1 MRKRKKMK
9 LKDLLDRAGI
19 RNDIDKALED
29 KEAAKE
35 KQIQEMAGAVTR
47 LIINESLR
55 EAKARAAERDRLL
68 INPDGAE
75 KK

>member
-1 MRKRKKMK
+1 MK
-9 LKDLLDRAGI
+9 LKDLLNRAGI
-19 RNDIDKALED
+19 RNDIDQALAD

-47 LIINESLR
+47 LVLNEALR
-55 EAKARAAERDRLL
+55 EAKARANERDRL
-68 INPDGAE
+68 IIKPDGAE

>member
-1 MRKRKKMK
+1 MK

-35 KQIQEMAGAVTR
+35 KKIQEMAGAITR
-47 LIINESLR
+47 LVINESIK
-55 EAKARAAERDRLL
+55 EAKARAEERDRLL

>member
-1 MRKRKKMK
+1 MVS
-9 LKDLLDRAGI
+9 LKNLLSRAGV
-19 RNDIDKALED
+19 RNDIDKALAD

-47 LIINESLR
+47 LVVNEALR
-55 EAKARAAERDRLL
+55 EAKARANERDRL
-68 INPDGAE
+68 IIKPDGAE

>member
-1 MRKRKKMK
+1 MK
-9 LKDLLDRAGI
+9 LKDLLGRAGI
-19 RNDIDKALED
+19 RNDIDKALAD
-29 KEAAKE
+29 KKAAKE

-47 LIINESLR
+47 LIINESIK

-68 INPDGAE
+68 IKPDGAE

>member
-1 MRKRKKMK
+1 MVS
-9 LKDLLDRAGI
+9 LKNLLSRAGV
-19 RNDIDKALED
+19 RNDIDKALAD

-47 LIINESLR
+47 LVVNEALR
-55 EAKARAAERDRLL
+55 EAKARAEERDRL
-68 INPDGAE
+68 IIKPDGAE

>member
-1 MRKRKKMK
+1 MN
-9 LKDLLDRAGI
+9 LKDLLNRAGI
-19 RNDIDKALED
+19 RNDIDKALAD

-47 LIINESLR
+47 LVVNEALR
-55 EAKARAAERDRLL
+55 EAKARANERDRL
-68 INPDGAE
+68 IIKPDGAE

>member
-1 MRKRKKMK
+1 MN
-9 LKDLLDRAGI
+9 LKDLLNRAGI
-19 RNDIDKALED
+19 RNDIDKALAD

-47 LIINESLR
+47 LVVNEALR
-55 EAKARAAERDRLL
+55 EAKARSQERDRL
-68 INPDGAE
+68 IIKPDGAE

>member
-1 MRKRKKMK
+1 MN
-9 LKDLLDRAGI
+9 LKDLLNRAGI

-47 LIINESLR
+47 LIINQSIK

>member
-1 MRKRKKMK
+1 
-9 LKDLLDRAGI
+9 
-19 RNDIDKALED
+19 
-29 KEAAKE
+29 
-35 KQIQEMAGAVTR
+35 VTR
-47 LIINESLR
+47 LIINESIK

>member
-55 EAKARAAERDRLL
+55 EAKARAEERDKLL
-68 INPDGAE
+68 IKPNGAE
-75 KK
+75 KQ

>member
-1 MRKRKKMK
+1 LRKRKKMK

-19 RNDIDKALED
+19 RNDIDKALAD

-47 LIINESLR
+47 LIINESIK

>member
-1 MRKRKKMK
+1 MK
-9 LKDLLDRAGI
+9 LKDVLDRAGI

-55 EAKARAAERDRLL
+55 EAKARAKERDKLL
-68 INPDGAE
+68 IKPNGAE
-75 KK
+75 KQ

>member
-1 MRKRKKMK
+1 MK
-9 LKDLLDRAGI
+9 LKDLLNRAGI
-19 RNDIDKALED
+19 RNDIDKALAD

-47 LIINESLR
+47 IIINQSIK